1 MYLTIACNTLPLFI
15 IKFFLHLTSVPGNKL
30 RTLRSL
36 SRLSFP
42 ACALSP
48 SPTEVRLPISR
59 EPLDSSEAAPVSV
72 LSLPSFTLVLLP
84 SDWAT
89 LRVPSPSAFHRDMWI
104 KTPSP
109 RPHSKWPFASFS
121 PSLTSSASPS
131 SCLPLGTLTPELV
144 PTIPWFP
151 VSLCSPPCFPNTPLP
166 FPFPEEPYKSLR
178 SISKR
183 ESAPPFPPPC
193 SLHTPPL
200 PQATACLHRCSSGFL
215 SLWAVIWR
223 GGVCFKCLV
232 SLAPYRM
239 PGIKQTVGRCLLN
252 EWMIIITSHIP
263 SIQTLRLSSEHG
275 VPSLTLF
282 DKEKKK
288 SNPSAIQ

>member
-30 RTLRSL
+30 RGCVHLAAYL
-36 SRLSFP
+36 SQPVPWVPLQQKWGCRFP
-42 ACALSP
+42 ETPRQQWSGPCLCAVPAFIYSG
-48 SPTEVRLPISR
+48 PTVW
-59 EPLDSSEAAPVSV
+59 
-72 LSLPSFTLVLLP
+72 LLP

-109 RPHSKWPFASFS
+109 RPRSKWPFASFS
-121 PSLTSSASPS
+121 PSLTSSVSPS

-178 SISKR
+178 STSKR
-183 ESAPPFPPPC
+183 ESAPPFPP
-193 SLHTPPL
+193 
-200 PQATACLHRCSSGFL
+200 AML
-215 SLWAVIWR
+215 SAHASI
-223 GGVCFKCLV
+223 
-232 SLAPYRM
+232 A
-239 PGIKQTVGRCLLN
+239 
-252 EWMIIITSHIP
+252 TSHC
-263 SIQTLRLSSEHG
+263 LS
-275 VPSLTLF
+275 P
-282 DKEKKK
+282 
-288 SNPSAIQ
+288 